1 MLANLSSRVIA
12 FIVIGVSFLGALL
25 WYLTAYQSAQTTIA
39 DLGTQIDALEAKK
52 QVGVNA
58 QRNVIRLCSVVA
70 GLELEKTNFLAQL
83 PSNEQFSKLLSGV
96 RSQIAN
102 NQGQLNS
109 ITRSLVANSG
119 ATTPIPAG
127 IRAVNL
133 TLALEGT
140 YSSLF
145 GILVAL
151 EQQQRFLSV
160 ENLTFSQGTQSTG
173 LNVVQTSNPKLTSS
187 LNIAAYVYDDP
198 NRNTQTTVNPICTG
212 LPASEPQTTPTGS
225 GTASPITTPPITTP
239 PTGSGTG
246 EVPR

>member
-1 MLANLSSRVIA
+1 MLANLSSRIIA
-12 FIVIGVSFLGALL
+12 FIVIGVSLLGVLL
-25 WYLTAYQSAQTTIA
+25 WYLTAYQTAQTTIA
-39 DLGTQIDALEAKK
+39 DLGTQIDALESKK

-58 QRNVIRLCSVVA
+58 QKNVIRLCSVVA
-70 GLELEKTNFLAQL
+70 SLELEKTNFLAQL
-83 PSNEQFSKLLSGV
+83 PSNEQFSKLLSGI
-96 RSQIAN
+96 RSQIAS

-109 ITRSLVANSG
+109 IARQLG
-119 ATTPIPAG
+119 AATNATPIPAG

-160 ENLTFSQGTQSTG
+160 ENLTFSQS
-173 LNVVQTSNPKLTSS
+173 NQTTVAGVAPTSDPKLTSS

-198 NRNTQTTVNPICTG
+198 NRSTQATVNPICTG

-225 GTASPITTPPITTP
+225 ATPPITTP